1 MVFIV
6 KTFSDKLREARTAL
20 KLSQQRLAELIGV
33 SARSV
38 IKYEVEGTRPRKA
51 VMERLASVLKLSPE
65 YLASDEISDPRHGLD
80 DGVDN
85 EIFELVGEKA
95 GKELEFLLRRSNA
108 LFAGGELSQE
118 AKDEYFEAVMTSYL
132 RCKEVAKRKRT
143 KV

>member
-1 MVFIV
+1 MV
-6 KTFSDKLREARTAL
+6 KTFSDKLRESRTAL

-51 VMERLASVLKLSPE
+51 VMERLAAALKLSPE
-65 YLASDEISDPRHGLD
+65 YLSNDSIVDPRHGIEG
-80 DGVDN
+80 DGSS
-85 EIFELVGEKA
+85 EIFEIAGAKA